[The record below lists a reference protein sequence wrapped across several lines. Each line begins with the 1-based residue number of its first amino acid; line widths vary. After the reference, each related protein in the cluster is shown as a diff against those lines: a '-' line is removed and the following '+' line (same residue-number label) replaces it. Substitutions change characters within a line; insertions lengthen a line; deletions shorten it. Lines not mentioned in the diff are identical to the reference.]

1 MARKA
6 RWAAA
11 AAAGAVAAG
20 ASLWMLTPA
29 AATGPV
35 NPVEGG
41 LGFLVLV
48 EGNATLTGTES
59 EGPVAVGGD
68 LTFGGGYRIAT
79 ERSVRLGD
87 GDSPLVIGG
96 RALLGAPPVVDATV
110 LDGGRGAGGAD
121 TDGLG
126 AAAGKDDG
134 PGVLLRAADPPRGSG
149 SGARKANLAK
159 QEALDFSDV
168 FATFR
173 ERSQQFDTC
182 AETATLR
189 TSDGRELPRPIE
201 TAGTKAYV
209 SLTPGQT
216 NVLNL
221 TGDEF
226 NNLSDLTFNTQPGA
240 ATPLLVNVRSG
251 GSYEWR
257 TANFAGV
264 SDNQAPY
271 ILMNF
276 PDATAITQV
285 GADTA
290 EGTIYAPNADFTD
303 VNTANNEGNLVVK
316 SYTHGTAATDGGE
329 THDLPFNT
337 TIHCGAAAAGTPGT
351 APPATS
357 PVTETSAETPVAAM
371 TEPAT
376 APSET
381 MAPETMA
388 PETTAPETTAPG
400 TMAVEPAATRTPEP
414 VSTGVP
420 GVEAP
425 PMWPSPTDAGPAPLD
440 SGLPWA
446 WMNEPA
452 APVFEPTDPPTDPPA
467 GDPSATAVSEEPPPA
482 DAGAELPGDAAAD
495 DDTIQFWPSTESA
508 SPSVSPSATP
518 AASPSGS
525 GPAVVANYGP
535 LPGQGGAGSGQP
547 VSTAPPTAR
556 LLIAAL
562 SILVV
567 SGTLMLLGRRR
578 RRRHLAAR

>member
-11 AAAGAVAAG
+11 AAVGVVAAG

-29 AATGPV
+29 SATGPV

-48 EGNATLTGTES
+48 EGNATLSGSES
-59 EGPVAVGGD
+59 EGPLAVGGD

-79 ERSVRLGD
+79 ERGVRLGD
-87 GDSPLVIGG
+87 GESPLVIGG

-110 LDGGRGAGGAD
+110 LDAGGDGEGTGAD
-121 TDGLG
+121 DGIG
-126 AAAGKDDG
+126 AAAGQDDG
-134 PGVLLRAADPPRGSG
+134 PGVLLRAADPPRKSG
-149 SGARKANLAK
+149 AGARKASLAN
-159 QEALDFSDV
+159 QDALEFGSV

-182 AETATLR
+182 VETATLR
-189 TSDGRELPRPIE
+189 SSDGRDLPRPVQ

-209 SLTPGQT
+209 SLTPNQT

-221 TGDEF
+221 SGDEF

-240 ATPLLVNVRSG
+240 ATPLLVNVRAE

-257 TANFAGV
+257 TANFAGI

-316 SYTHGTAATDGGE
+316 SYTHGTAATNGGE

-337 TIHCGAAAAGTPGT
+337 TIQCGAAPAGTPVT
-351 APPATS
+351 APAAIRATVEA
-357 PVTETSAETPVAAM
+357 PGETATETPAELPTADAG

-376 APSET
+376 ARPDLST
-381 MAPETMA
+381 SGRPEPA
-388 PETTAPETTAPG
+388 TTAE
-400 TMAVEPAATRTPEP
+400 
-414 VSTGVP
+414 VP
-420 GVEAP
+420 GVVAP
-425 PMWPSPTDAGPAPLD
+425 PMWPSTDPAPLD

-446 WMNEPA
+446 WMNEQPSS
-452 APVFEPTDPPTDPPA
+452 APTTELPIFDQTDPTDAPDADQTGAPAVDQSGVAVGEEPPA
-467 GDPSATAVSEEPPPA
+467 GGDPA
-482 DAGAELPGDAAAD
+482 AELPGDATAD
-495 DDTIQFWPSTESA
+495 DDTIQFWPSTASA
-508 SPSVSPSATP
+508 SPSVTPSATP
-518 AASPSGS
+518 SASTE
-525 GPAVVANYGP
+525 PAVVA
-535 LPGQGGAGSGQP
+535 
-547 VSTAPPTAR
+547 
-556 LLIAAL
+556 
-562 SILVV
+562 
-567 SGTLMLLGRRR
+567 
-578 RRRHLAAR
+578 

>member
-11 AAAGAVAAG
+11 AAVGAVAAG

-29 AATGPV
+29 SATGPV

-68 LTFGGGYRIAT
+68 LTFGGGYRIAA
-79 ERSVRLGD
+79 ERGVRLGD
-87 GDSPLVIGG
+87 GESPLVIGG

-110 LDGGRGAGGAD
+110 LDAGGTEDAD
-121 TDGLG
+121 GVG
-126 AAAGKDDG
+126 AAAGQDDG
-134 PGVLLRAADPPRGSG
+134 ASVLLRATDPPRK
-149 SGARKANLAK
+149 SGADARRASLAK
-159 QEALDFSDV
+159 QDALDFGGV

-182 AETATLR
+182 AGTATLR
-189 TSDGRELPRPIE
+189 SSDGRELARPVE

-209 SLTPGQT
+209 SLTPNQT

-221 TGDEF
+221 SGDEF

-240 ATPLLVNVRSG
+240 ATPLLVNVRAS

-257 TANFAGV
+257 TANFAGI

-316 SYTHGTAATDGGE
+316 SYTHGTAATNGGE
-329 THDLPFNT
+329 THDLAFNT
-337 TIHCGAAAAGTPGT
+337 TIQCGAAPAGTPVT
-351 APPATS
+351 APPAISTA
-357 PVTETSAETPVAAM
+357 TEIRTEIPTEIPTADMSAG

-376 APSET
+376 A
-381 MAPETMA
+381 
-388 PETTAPETTAPG
+388 TTAPDL
-400 TMAVEPAATRTPEP
+400 AASRTPEP
-414 VSTGVP
+414 ATTEVP
-420 GVEAP
+420 GVVAP

-446 WMNEPA
+446 WMNEQPPSAPA
-452 APVFEPTDPPTDPPA
+452 TDVPIFDQTDPPA
-467 GDPSATAVSEEPPPA
+467 ADQSGVAVAEEPPPA
-482 DAGAELPGDAAAD
+482 DGDAAGELPGDAPAD
-495 DDTIQFWPSTESA
+495 DDTIQFWPSTASA
-508 SPSVSPSATP
+508 SPSATP
-518 AASPSGS
+518 SVTPSARTEPAA
-525 GPAVVANYGP
+525 VANYGP
-535 LPGQGGAGSGQP
+535 LPGQGGAGSGEP
-547 VSTAPPTAR
+547 ITTSPPTAR

-567 SGTLMLLGRRR
+567 SGTLLLLGRRR
-578 RRRHLAAR
+578 RRRHLATR